1 MSRPGSAPAP
11 GACGPGPVRTPE
23 RGWRILRAALALPSR
38 DSSMVAVAA
47 RCVHGSPGRS
57 MDPDSLRPDLRGLRC
72 GEDFTTSLL
81 RSRSTLC
88 FSIPLRS
95 RPATWRRTFPSGGS
109 AAWRSVGTA
118 LRSRACSRSRWFC
131 LPGRVRRA
139 RWRPRGF
146 RRTASPGALSI
157 AAPLVPLAPG
167 RVEARL
173 ALSQRLAW
181 DVHAVD
187 LARQRHE
194 VGAPLTRFS
203 GRAGARVR
211 WPRTPAARLRRGR
224 RGPDARSVRVPARS
238 RPPGRLRAAAG
249 QSDVFDSERYAVPV
263 GWRRRRARSTPS
275 RSVSARRC
283 NSTCPA
289 HFRLRHGAS
298 CTVSVPVA

>member
-1 MSRPGSAPAP
+1 
-11 GACGPGPVRTPE
+11 
-23 RGWRILRAALALPSR
+23 
-38 DSSMVAVAA
+38 MVAVAA

-72 GEDFTTSLL
+72 GEELHDLPAPVPEHLVLLDSGYDRDPPLGAERSLREAPRPGGPSVRL
-81 RSRSTLC
+81 FGHARAAVLDGSVCPAGYAAPGGDPAVSGVQRPPVRSP
-88 FSIPLRS
+88 F
-95 RPATWRRTFPSGGS
+95 
-109 AAWRSVGTA
+109 
-118 LRSRACSRSRWFC
+118 
-131 LPGRVRRA
+131 
-139 RWRPRGF
+139 
-146 RRTASPGALSI
+146 